1 MPRPRIKKPLHLE
14 VTGLAPLPFAF
25 EEWER
30 ALIEPVL
37 AHLFNAPKVTTT
49 EPKEVRD
56 GEGAR

>member
-14 VTGLAPLPFAF
+14 VTGPTPLPPAI

-37 AHLFNAPKVTTT
+37 ARLFESPKQPPNDV
-49 EPKEVRD
+49 KEERD
-56 GEGAR
+56 GEDAR

>member
-1 MPRPRIKKPLHLE
+1 MPRFHVRKPRHLD
-14 VTGLAPLPFAF
+14 VTGLAPLPLAF

-37 AHLFNAPKVTTT
+37 PLLFNAPKVTTT

>member
-1 MPRPRIKKPLHLE
+1 MPIPPIKKPTHLE
-14 VTGLAPLPFAF
+14 VTGLAPLPPAF

-37 AHLFNAPKVTTT
+37 ARLFDAPKAPTT

-56 GEGAR
+56 GEDAR